1 LASSYGQE
9 LDALTRNNTWQLV
22 PPLSGAHIIGC
33 KWIFKVK
40 KRVDGTIHRYK
51 VRLVAKDYT
60 QEQGLDY
67 FDTYSPVVKL
77 TTIRVVLTIA
87 LSNGWSLCQ
96 LDINNTFL
104 HGDLEE
110 TIYIQQAPGFEDP
123 THPHHVCHLIKSLYG
138 LK

>member
-1 LASSYGQE
+1 MPWPEIIHGNWYHLYLELTSYDVNGYSK
-9 LDALTRNNTWQLV
+9 LRKGGD
-22 PPLSGAHIIGC
+22 
-33 KWIFKVK
+33 
-40 KRVDGTIHRYK
+40 DTIHRYK